1 MGTNTISLP
10 VRFSR
15 YDLSRLVNEALGL
28 EKPIPFDFI
37 VDEKLLRVSLSE
49 YMSTHGISSESTVS
63 LEYVPIISTPEEKSS
78 TELPD
83 WVSGIAC
90 RDNKYVAGCYDGTI
104 HIYDMD
110 DTLLAESSIHK
121 RPIKSVDCTTFND
134 SFLVATASLDNT
146 VHISSLDSTKIV
158 PICTLSGHDSH
169 VLGCRFSPAGNLLAS
184 CAWNGSLL
192 VWDSAS
198 FQKSAEIEPK
208 QQLGESLECVSALSW
223 WENRLVSGGW
233 DHHIRVWDLESEGM
247 FADLVEIGGIC
258 DVERE
263 QGGELGG
270 GVRAQQ
276 FDGDGSPGW
285 GSSVGCASWGRERR
299 LRSRG
304 EGEYL
309 DVFGHEALGE

>member
-37 VDEKLLRVSLSE
+37 VDGKLLRVSLSE

-121 RPIKSVDCTTFND
+121 RPIKSVDCTTFNN

-158 PICTLSGHDSH
+158 PICTPLRSRQSR
-169 VLGCRFSPAGNLLAS
+169 VRL
-184 CAWNGSLL
+184 SLL
-192 VWDSAS
+192 
-198 FQKSAEIEPK
+198 PR
-208 QQLGESLECVSALSW
+208 GESPRQL
-223 WENRLVSGGW
+223 
-233 DHHIRVWDLESEGM
+233 RVERE
-247 FADLVEIGGIC
+247 FARVGQRQFPEIGGNRAETTIRR
-258 DVERE
+258 VT
-263 QGGELGG
+263 
-270 GVRAQQ
+270 GVRFSAEL
-276 FDGDGSPGW
+276 
-285 GSSVGCASWGRERR
+285 VGEPSGERR
-299 LRSRG
+299 LGSPHSRVGPG
-304 EGEYL
+304 ER
-309 DVFGHEALGE
+309 GHVCRLGRNRGDL